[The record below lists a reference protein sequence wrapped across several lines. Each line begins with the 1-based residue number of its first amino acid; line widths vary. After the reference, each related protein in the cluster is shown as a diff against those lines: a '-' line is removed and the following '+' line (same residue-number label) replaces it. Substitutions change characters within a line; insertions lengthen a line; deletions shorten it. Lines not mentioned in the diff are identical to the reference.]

1 MKLEKNW
8 FYNFCIALSVA
19 AIAYILISGVSNMGG
34 SGKYPYVMKG
44 MLILVFFLAWV
55 GVHFFA
61 LLSARLDL
69 ASRILKRKKLT
80 MGMESIYVILIL
92 GAAFALRYGVIVHFP
107 MEPASDYKTYY
118 EIAEMMKNGTLQ
130 EKGEGY
136 CNYIAMFPHIIG
148 YCYILKNV
156 FVLFGTSVW
165 NGQMANIFFS
175 VGTVFIVYRIGRKLG
190 GKLAG
195 VIALTAAAFWP
206 SQIFYGNMLA
216 AEYPFTFFLYLSLL
230 LFLHLA
236 MDYDAATRHAVWG
249 VVLHILLGCLIAVT
263 SAIRPMALILLI
275 AIILC
280 MFPQNMKLPNIPKNS
295 ISVWVRFL
303 GKGWLRCCLILV
315 SYFILS
321 GVITTNIELTINKTL
336 PSLSESFGYNLLV
349 GLNTESKG
357 GWNEEDSR
365 FLYANLDITGSPIQA
380 QVASRDRAIERL
392 TSDPKAIFD
401 LFINKYELLW
411 GNDDY
416 GVSWNLAFLKEQNQL
431 TPEREAIL
439 TSAQEANHMVYM
451 ISILFSLMTLI
462 YLLQKKAS
470 YVYVPIL
477 LFLGTAAMHLLV
489 ESQNRYHYH
498 VLPVFMIVASVG
510 VGYIFEN
517 AIVFVKSSDQQRQEK
532 EKRQISE
539 EHVLKQFE
547 EEEHRA
553 IETRYKSMTN
563 AFDMNSAINNGN
575 VIVTVTAKYMEEA
588 EQVEAE
594 QVEAEQVEAEQTEPK
609 KAVTARA
616 DIKTKS
622 KEAEPNIEKNEF
634 IDSSDLILYASSEN
648 ENSQEQSSQ
657 EQSNRHQNNV
667 TSNLTEPLSQPNN
680 EELKD
685 KILQEMRELERTEL
699 LNKVEQLEN
708 ENKKLSINYKAL
720 KEELELARLRNR
732 ELRDY
737 YVAKKEQASKT
748 NQKRKDK
755 HSIWRKE
762 K

>member
-8 FYNFCIALSVA
+8 FYNFCIALSVV
-19 AIAYILISGVSNMGG
+19 AIAYILICGVSNMGG
-34 SGKYPYVMKG
+34 SEKYPYVMKG

-61 LLSARLDL
+61 LLSARLDM
-69 ASRILKRKKLT
+69 ASRLLKRKKLT

-165 NGQMANIFFS
+165 NGQMANVLFS
-175 VGTVFIVYRIGRKLG
+175 VGTVFVVYRIGRKLG

-206 SQIFYGNMLA
+206 SQILYGNMLA

-280 MFPQNMKLPNIPKNS
+280 LFPQNMKLPNIPHNS
-295 ISVWVRFL
+295 ISVWVRFM

-321 GVITTNIELTINKTL
+321 SVITTNIEVTINKTL

-357 GWNEEDSR
+357 GWNEEDSK

-380 QVASRDRAIERL
+380 QIASRDRAIERL

-431 TPEREAIL
+431 TPEREAVL

-462 YLLQKKAS
+462 YLLQRKAS

-477 LFLGTAAMHLLV
+477 LFLGTAAMHLMV

-517 AIVFVKSSDQQRQEK
+517 AIAFVTSSDQQRQEK
-532 EKRQISE
+532 EKRQITE
-539 EHVLKQFE
+539 EHVMKQFE

-575 VIVTVTAKYMEEA
+575 VIVTVSEKYM
-588 EQVEAE
+588 
-594 QVEAEQVEAEQTEPK
+594 K
-609 KAVTARA
+609 
-616 DIKTKS
+616 
-622 KEAEPNIEKNEF
+622 
-634 IDSSDLILYASSEN
+634 EN
-648 ENSQEQSSQ
+648 EKAGAGNE
-657 EQSNRHQNNV
+657 EV
-667 TSNLTEPLSQPNN
+667 EKTSIEPLPQPDK

-685 KILQEMRELERTEL
+685 KMLQEMRELERVEL

-708 ENKKLSINYKAL
+708 LNKQLSNNYQSL

-748 NQKRKDK
+748 QQKRKDK